1 MAESVIIIGGG
12 ASGLMAGITAARRGV
27 RVTILEQNEKPGRKI
42 IASGNGRCNFTNRR
56 LEERYYHGSDRSF
69 IRHVI
74 DRFNAEDAIAFFREI
89 GLIPMEERD
98 GWMYPLS
105 GQSSAVLDL
114 LLMEAE
120 RLKVKI
126 KTNEHVTSVEKSE
139 QGFTVITESWHY
151 EADACVVASGS
162 PASSVHGS
170 TGDAAKIAE
179 RFGIAVKPYRPALV
193 PLKIEGNSTALWAG
207 TRVAASVSV
216 LADGKKIAEDRG
228 EVQLT
233 EYGISGIPVFQVCG
247 ACVSA
252 IDEGKTAEA
261 VLNFLPEI
269 GKEEL
274 RSLLEARKETLHLR
288 KKEDLLIGML
298 PDRLIPV
305 LFREAQKSGRDL
317 ADVIGN
323 FHVRIKGAASLK
335 QAQVCSGGIL
345 TSELKESM
353 ECRSVKGLYF
363 IGEAVDADGCCGGYN
378 LQWAWASGH
387 AAGTAVSDTIVR

>member
-233 EYGISGIPVFQVCG
+233 EYGISGIPVFQVSG

-288 KKEDLLIGML
+288 KKED
-298 PDRLIPV
+298 
-305 LFREAQKSGRDL
+305 
-317 ADVIGN
+317 
-323 FHVRIKGAASLK
+323 
-335 QAQVCSGGIL
+335 
-345 TSELKESM
+345 
-353 ECRSVKGLYF
+353 
-363 IGEAVDADGCCGGYN
+363 
-378 LQWAWASGH
+378 
-387 AAGTAVSDTIVR
+387 